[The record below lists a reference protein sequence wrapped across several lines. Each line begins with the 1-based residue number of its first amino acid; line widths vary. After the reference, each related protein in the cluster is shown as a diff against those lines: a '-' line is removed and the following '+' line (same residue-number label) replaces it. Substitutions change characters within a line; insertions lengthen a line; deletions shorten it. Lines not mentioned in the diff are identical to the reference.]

1 MSKPIISKFSVIDA
15 RADAIISY
23 VCYDANPTKLNYIIY
38 DNESG
43 NIIVT
48 KSITLTGTASIRT
61 FTLPANTVQN
71 RLEPYYIK
79 IQTVTSS
86 AESDLSDAVLFYCHE
101 KPSISITNASLSS
114 VTTIPFSSYL
124 FVGNYTYNTKQ
135 SETLTRYKW
144 CLYDANKRLVATKT
158 YYGDLTKDFKVT
170 GFDNNSTYY
179 VRIIGTSVNG
189 YTVDSGYYELVTSLS
204 EKVEETSLDAVNM
217 ETYGIIRLIA
227 SLQAPTSN
235 TYDTVRVKRRLY
247 GSYAWT
253 ILGEWDASGFDDT
266 INVIFEDAYAL
277 GRYKLYEYTIVPVCD
292 GVERDSET
300 ILVESNFHGAI
311 IADIDTLYVIN
322 LDPEITSVT
331 RNVDTAVE
339 KTLAGKY
346 PIVSYGNE
354 ANYYTGSFSGTILK
368 WDADTD
374 TYDFEQSV
382 EYREELIDW
391 LTNTKPKVLKI

>member
-15 RADAIISY
+15 RADAVISY
-23 VCYDANPTKLNYIIY
+23 VCYDASPTKLNYIIY

-48 KSITLTGTASIRT
+48 ESITLTGTASIRT

-204 EKVEETSLDAVNM
+204 EKVEETSLDAANM

-247 GSYAWT
+247 GSYA
-253 ILGEWDASGFDDT
+253 
-266 INVIFEDAYAL
+266 
-277 GRYKLYEYTIVPVCD
+277 
-292 GVERDSET
+292 
-300 ILVESNFHGAI
+300 
-311 IADIDTLYVIN
+311 
-322 LDPEITSVT
+322 
-331 RNVDTAVE
+331 
-339 KTLAGKY
+339 
-346 PIVSYGNE
+346 
-354 ANYYTGSFSGTILK
+354 
-368 WDADTD
+368 
-374 TYDFEQSV
+374 
-382 EYREELIDW
+382 
-391 LTNTKPKVLKI
+391 

>member
-1 MSKPIISKFSVIDA
+1 
-15 RADAIISY
+15 
-23 VCYDANPTKLNYIIY
+23 
-38 DNESG
+38 
-43 NIIVT
+43 
-48 KSITLTGTASIRT
+48 
-61 FTLPANTVQN
+61 
-71 RLEPYYIK
+71 
-79 IQTVTSS
+79 
-86 AESDLSDAVLFYCHE
+86 
-101 KPSISITNASLSS
+101 
-114 VTTIPFSSYL
+114 
-124 FVGNYTYNTKQ
+124 
-135 SETLTRYKW
+135 
-144 CLYDANKRLVATKT
+144 
-158 YYGDLTKDFKVT
+158 
-170 GFDNNSTYY
+170 
-179 VRIIGTSVNG
+179 
-189 YTVDSGYYELVTSLS
+189 
-204 EKVEETSLDAVNM
+204 M

-391 LTNTKPKVLKI
+391 LTNTKPKVLKIQDGRGWLINVNGNVSISSDEHPDKVTVSFDFVEIGDLNDTDDLQAAGLVSLVS